1 MMRGAVASMVV
12 VLLATGPAWVPVR
25 AQAQTSEPEPESEQA
40 SERTER
46 ETVTTG
52 EPDLF
57 GPLLMMSLGAGS
69 FVAGL
74 IVYFLGVGDRSAVED
89 APVGTPWDEVAYRA
103 DRAPA
108 VIGIGSLMI
117 GAGVVILAG
126 GVTWLG
132 FALAGMDESEPT
144 AATLRLEVAPAGAS
158 LRGRF

>member
-1 MMRGAVASMVV
+1 MMRGAVASLVV
-12 VLLATGPAWVPVR
+12 VLLAIGPACLPVR
-25 AQAQTSEPEPESEQA
+25 AQAQSSEQEPA
-40 SERTER
+40 EQTER
-46 ETVTTG
+46 GTATTG

-57 GPLLMMSLGAGS
+57 GPILMMSLGAGS

>member
-25 AQAQTSEPEPESEQA
+25 TQAQTSEPEQA

-57 GPLLMMSLGAGS
+57 GPILMMSLGAGG

-144 AATLRLEVAPAGAS
+144 AATLHLEVAPAGAS